1 MRLSDNFEPVIFFSK
16 RSWTHKNVNQTKTN
30 WQNKNKLRKNNKG
43 NSFSRAQE
51 LLRGWKSYFFCI
63 LVLFY
68 AQDFFVKKNW
78 LEIVLIT
85 SFYYAMY
92 VYPYQPTYRAFL
104 FVTICEN
111 LFLWELFF
119 ISENVLFFMRI
130 FFHLW
135 ESFFYENSFL
145 FMIIYVFMKISKRM
159 NPII

>member
-1 MRLSDNFEPVIFFSK
+1 MRLSDNFEPVIFFNEKTLNAQKRKSNQNQLTKQNQANKKQQRQQVFARTRTSK
-16 RSWTHKNVNQTKTN
+16 RVKIV
-30 WQNKNKLRKNNKG
+30 
-43 NSFSRAQE
+43 
-51 LLRGWKSYFFCI
+51 FFCI

-68 AQDFFVKKNW
+68 AQDFVKKNW

-119 ISENVLFFMRI
+119 IRENVFFFMRI
-130 FFHLW
+130 LFHLW
-135 ESFFYENSFL
+135 EFFFMRTL
-145 FMIIYVFMKISKRM
+145 FYLWESMYLWK
-159 NPII
+159 